1 MALELTELHDDFGA
15 EIAGIDLANGIGD
28 ALFEEIELAFN
39 CYSVLV
45 LRGQT
50 LDDDSQIEFSRRF
63 GPLEIA
69 TPTYANTG
77 EVTPIGR
84 VSNVDADGNKLPADH
99 TRVKYL
105 TGNLMWH
112 SDSSF
117 KETPALA
124 SLLSAREVPPEGGD
138 TEFVSQ
144 RAAYARLPDNLK
156 AKIDDLVVI
165 HDFVFSRGKIS
176 EDAVTPEHEKLV
188 PPVEQR
194 LVRTNPMTGEKNYFV
209 GSHAHLIAGWPEA
222 ESRALIEDLIQRA
235 VRPEDIYL
243 HRWQPGDLVIW
254 DNRCVL
260 HRGRPFDADKYRRVL
275 HRTTVAGAGP
285 SLVAG

>member
-1 MALELTELHDDFGA
+1 MALEFTGLHDDFGA
-15 EIAGIDLANGIGD
+15 GIAGADLGRGIGD
-28 ALFEEIELAFN
+28 DLFREIELAFN
-39 CYSVLV
+39 RYSVLV

-50 LDDDSQIEFSRRF
+50 LDDESQVEFSKRF

-112 SDSSF
+112 TDSSF
-117 KETPALA
+117 KQTPALA

-144 RAAYARLPDNLK
+144 RAAYARLPDDLK

-165 HDFVFSRGKIS
+165 HDFVFSRSKIG
-176 EDAVTPEHEKLV
+176 EDTVTPEHEKLV

-194 LVRTNPMTGEKNYFV
+194 LVRTNPVTGEKNYFV
-209 GSHAHLIAGWPEA
+209 GAHARSIVGWSDQD
-222 ESRALIEDLIQRA
+222 SRALIEDLIRRA

-254 DNRCVL
+254 DNRCIL
-260 HRGRPFDADKYRRVL
+260 HRGRPYDADKYRRVL